1 VRLFLKFTP
10 TLGYGRV
17 LAHVVANQSVV
28 VEDIGIHVL
37 GLLLSYDKLGAD
49 CMRFRLPFVN
59 QLLMGLA

>member
-1 VRLFLKFTP
+1 MRLFLKFTP

-28 VEDIGIHVL
+28 VEDIGIDVL
-37 GLLLSYDKLGAD
+37 RLLLSYDKLGAD

-59 QLLMGLA
+59 QLLLGLA